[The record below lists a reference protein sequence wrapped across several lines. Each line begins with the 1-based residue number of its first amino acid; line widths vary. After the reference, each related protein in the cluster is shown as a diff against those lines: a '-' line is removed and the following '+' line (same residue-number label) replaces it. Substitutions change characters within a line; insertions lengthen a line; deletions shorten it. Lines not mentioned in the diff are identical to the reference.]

1 MNLGKKVPLAFAMA
15 LLLTSLFG
23 AVGFWI
29 AQQAL
34 DTFHVDVIGQM
45 DDERTV
51 ASMEGHFKTQVQEWK
66 DVLLRGMDA
75 ALLEKHWAAFQR
87 EEAAVQ
93 ADATTLK
100 SKLRNPALV
109 RDLDG
114 FVVQHQ
120 TMARGYRD
128 GFEKFKAAGLEPSVG
143 DMVVRGID
151 REPAKRLR
159 DLKTAISLQSAAVAE
174 QAFVNGQAAIR
185 WSSGLMLFSILI
197 GVWIGVVISRAVVR
211 PLKRAINIA
220 QDVAQGNL
228 SRDIAASGSDETAQ
242 LLRALAGMQTQL
254 RELVSQV
261 RQNADYVASASA
273 EIAKGNQHL
282 ASRTEQQACA
292 LQLTASSMKELGAAV
307 GRNADS
313 AGRAN
318 GLALD
323 ASMVAATGGQVVNQV
338 VDTMNAI
345 NEASRKVS
353 EIIGVIDGIA
363 FQTNI
368 LALNAAVEAARA
380 GDQGRGFAVVASEVR
395 SLAQRSAGAARE
407 IKSLI
412 NASVERVEAGS
423 VLANRAGESM
433 QDVVAAIEKVTTVIA
448 EISHASGEQLERVT
462 QVGLAVNQIDQGTQQ
477 NAALVE
483 QTSASAESLHDKAD
497 MLVATVGQFRIAP
510 SP

>member
-1 MNLGKKVPLAFAMA
+1 MNLERKVPLAFAAA
-15 LLLTSLFG
+15 LLLTLLFG
-23 AVGFWI
+23 TVGLWI

-34 DTFHVDVIGQM
+34 TTFHVDVVGQV
-45 DDERTV
+45 DDERAV
-51 ASMEGHFKTQVQEWK
+51 ASMESHFKTQVQEWK
-66 DVLLRGMDA
+66 DVLLRGMDV
-75 ALLEKHWAAFQR
+75 ALLDKHWAAFQR

-93 ADATTLK
+93 KEVAT
-100 SKLRNPALV
+100 LRSRLTDPALV

-114 FVVQHQ
+114 FAAQHQ
-120 TMARGYRD
+120 TMGRGYRD
-128 GFEKFKAAGLEPSVG
+128 GLEKFKAAGLEPSVG

-159 DLKTAISLQSAAVAE
+159 DLKQAISLRSAEVAD
-174 QAFVNGQAAIR
+174 QAFVHGRLAIR
-185 WSSGLMLFSILI
+185 WSFGLMLLSILI
-197 GVWIGVVISRAVVR
+197 GVSIGVGISRAVVV
-211 PLKRAINIA
+211 PLKRAIDIA
-220 QDVAQGNL
+220 RDVAQGNL
-228 SRDIAASGSDETAQ
+228 SRDIVARGSDETAH
-242 LLRALAGMQTQL
+242 LLRALSSMQAQL
-254 RELVSQV
+254 RQLVSEV

-273 EIAKGNQHL
+273 EIAQGNLHL
-282 ASRTEQQACA
+282 ASRTEQQASA
-292 LQLTASSMKELGAAV
+292 LQLTASSMKDLGAAV

-338 VDTMNAI
+338 VDTMSAI

-423 VLANRAGESM
+423 LLANRAGESM

-448 EISHASGEQLERVT
+448 EISHASNAQLDRVT
-462 QVGLAVNQIDQGTQQ
+462 QVGVAVSQIDQGTQQ

-483 QTSASAESLHDKAD
+483 QTSASAESLRDKAN
-497 MLVATVGQFRIAP
+497 MLVSTVGRFRIAP